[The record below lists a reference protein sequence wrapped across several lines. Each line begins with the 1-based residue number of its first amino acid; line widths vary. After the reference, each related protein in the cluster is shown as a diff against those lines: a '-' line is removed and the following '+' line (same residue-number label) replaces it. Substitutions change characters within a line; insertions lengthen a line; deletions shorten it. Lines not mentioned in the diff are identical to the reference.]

1 MAETYSI
8 GSTDLATVF
17 TSIQTLD
24 PVVIP
29 SPAQQDYVVPGR
41 DGVVAANAWKGPKT
55 WSVAGV
61 IVGSDRADAISKLQ
75 TLAALVWGSGSTFTI
90 TRVVGST
97 TSTASARFL
106 SWSTAWQAPNIVRVA
121 VDFQLM
127 DGQFKNGGS
136 LAL

>member
-8 GSTDLATVF
+8 GATNLATVF

-29 SPAQQDYVVPGR
+29 KPVQQDYVVPGR
-41 DGVVAANAWKGPKT
+41 DGVIAANAWDGPQT
-55 WSVAGV
+55 WSVGGV
-61 IVGSDRADAISKLQ
+61 IVGTDRDNAVSKLQ
-75 TLAALVWGSGSTFTI
+75 TLATLVYGSGSTFTI

-106 SWSTAWQAPNIVRVA
+106 SWSTSWVGPNIVRVA

-127 DGQFKNGGS
+127 DGYFKSGGS

>member
-8 GSTDLATVF
+8 GATNLATVF

-55 WSVAGV
+55 WSVGGV
-61 IVGSDRADAISKLQ
+61 IVGSNRDDAVSKLQ

-97 TSTASARFL
+97 TSTATARFL
-106 SWSTAWQAPNIVRVA
+106 SWSTSWQAPNIVRVA

>member
-8 GSTDLATVF
+8 GSTDLSTVF
-17 TSIQTLD
+17 TSVQTLD

-29 SPAQQDYVVPGR
+29 KPAQQDYVVPGS
-41 DGVVAANAWKGPKT
+41 DGVVAANPWKGPAT
-55 WSVAGV
+55 WSVGGV
-61 IVGSDRADAISKLQ
+61 IVGTDRADAISKLQ
-75 TLAALVWGSGSTFTI
+75 TLAALIWGSGSTFTI
-90 TRVVGST
+90 TRVVAST

-106 SWSTAWQAPNIVRVA
+106 SWSTSWESPNIVRVA

-127 DGQFKNGGS
+127 DGQFKSGGS